1 MQGLILAAGRGTR
14 IGDIGIPKCLLK
26 INGVSIIEHQIN
38 CFKKIG
44 INDILVICGYQSE
57 KIKKLVNQQVRFL
70 YNPKFSETNNIYS
83 MWIANNNLEEDFV
96 CVYGDLMFEP
106 NILKKCSLL
115 KSEIGLMIE
124 KNTRDETMKVRVDE
138 KNILEVNK
146 KIPKNSADGN
156 FIGMAKFSKTGAKKL
171 FHEIDLLVGNNNTDV
186 YYTMAIEN
194 LINKGTKISY
204 DITDGL
210 SWMDIDDDA
219 DFKQSQ
225 DAFRYVG
232 DSA

>member
-83 MWIANNNLEEDFV
+83 MWIANNNLEEDFI

-106 NILKKCSLL
+106 NILKKCLL
-115 KSEIGLMIE
+115 RE
-124 KNTRDETMKVRVDE
+124 
-138 KNILEVNK
+138 
-146 KIPKNSADGN
+146 
-156 FIGMAKFSKTGAKKL
+156 
-171 FHEIDLLVGNNNTDV
+171 
-186 YYTMAIEN
+186 
-194 LINKGTKISY
+194 
-204 DITDGL
+204 
-210 SWMDIDDDA
+210 
-219 DFKQSQ
+219 
-225 DAFRYVG
+225 AFF
-232 DSA
+232 